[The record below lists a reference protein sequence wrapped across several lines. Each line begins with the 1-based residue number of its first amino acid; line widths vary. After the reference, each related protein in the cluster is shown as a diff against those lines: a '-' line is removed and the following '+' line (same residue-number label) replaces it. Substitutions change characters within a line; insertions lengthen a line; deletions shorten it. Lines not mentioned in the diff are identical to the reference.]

1 MATGAAPAL
10 DPKVEE
16 TEVSKEASQDQP
28 LTLKGRIVS
37 FLTHVFQGR
46 EEYTGWRQ

>member
-10 DPKVEE
+10 DPKRAE
-16 TEVSKEASQDQP
+16 TEVSQDPAQEQP
-28 LTLKGRIVS
+28 STLKGRIVS